1 MHGDIRAFNIVFGK
15 KAGEG
20 WLLDLDFGGEAG
32 EATYPPNSTII
43 DWRTDYSWEGHPISS
58 QSSTTIMH
66 YGTS

>member
-20 WLLDLDFGGEAG
+20 WLIDLDFGGEAG
-32 EATYPPNSTII
+32 EAT
-43 DWRTDYSWEGHPISS
+43 ISS

-66 YGTS
+66 YGTSRVMCI